1 MTEPFLYGMDVWDMK
16 DLKNERNTTGSAQSV
31 WRCVVFGWH
40 CTAVDRP
47 TAAAQ
52 HQTGVAAVLLWQSD
66 GGLRRAHISPA

>member
-1 MTEPFLYGMDVWDMK
+1 MK
-16 DLKNERNTTGSAQSV
+16 ETLLDQHTISMEMYCAWMAL
-31 WRCVVFGWH
+31 H

>member
-1 MTEPFLYGMDVWDMK
+1 MKETLLDQHNQYG
-16 DLKNERNTTGSAQSV
+16 